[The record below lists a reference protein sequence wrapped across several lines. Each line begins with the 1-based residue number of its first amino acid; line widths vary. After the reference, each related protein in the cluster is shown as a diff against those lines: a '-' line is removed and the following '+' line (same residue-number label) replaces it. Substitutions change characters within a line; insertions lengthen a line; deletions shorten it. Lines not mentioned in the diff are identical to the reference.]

1 MTSLIT
7 KLTKLEEKGK
17 VKINRENGTVEILG
31 KDENENRQIIQS
43 FMYSDPKTCFQMMQQ
58 MTKGESNV

>member
-17 VKINRENGTVEILG
+17 VSIDREKGTVKILG

-43 FMYSDPKTCFQMMQQ
+43 FMYSDPKTCLQVLQQ
-58 MTKGESNV
+58 MTKGKK

>member
-17 VKINRENGTVEILG
+17 VKINRDNGTVVILG

-43 FMYSDPKTCFQMMQQ
+43 FMYSDPKTCLQILQQMM
-58 MTKGESNV
+58 KGE

>member
-17 VKINRENGTVEILG
+17 VKINRDNGTVEILG

-43 FMYSDPKTCFQMMQQ
+43 FMYSDQKTCLQILQQMM
-58 MTKGESNV
+58 KGE

>member
-7 KLTKLEEKGK
+7 KLTKLEKKGK

-31 KDENENRQIIQS
+31 KDENENKQIIQS
-43 FMYSDPKTCFQMMQQ
+43 FMYSDPKTCLQMLQQMM
-58 MTKGESNV
+58 KGE

>member
-7 KLTKLEEKGK
+7 KLTKLQEKGK
-17 VKINRENGTVEILG
+17 VSIDREKGTVKILG

-43 FMYSDPKTCFQMMQQ
+43 FMYSDPKTCLQVLQQ
-58 MTKGESNV
+58 MTKGKK

>member
-43 FMYSDPKTCFQMMQQ
+43 FMYSDPKTCIQILQQMM
-58 MTKGESNV
+58 KGE

>member
-17 VKINRENGTVEILG
+17 VKINRDNGTVEILG

-43 FMYSDPKTCFQMMQQ
+43 FMYSDPKTCLQILQQMM
-58 MTKGESNV
+58 KVE

>member
-17 VKINRENGTVEILG
+17 VKINRDNGTVEILG

-43 FMYSDPKTCFQMMQQ
+43 FMYSDPKTCLQILLQMM
-58 MTKGESNV
+58 KGE

>member
-17 VKINRENGTVEILG
+17 VKINRESGTVEILG

-43 FMYSDPKTCFQMMQQ
+43 FMYSDPKTCLQILQQMM
-58 MTKGESNV
+58 KGE

>member
-17 VKINRENGTVEILG
+17 VKINRDNGTVEILG

-43 FMYSDPKTCFQMMQQ
+43 FMYSDPKTCLQILQQMM
-58 MTKGESNV
+58 KGE